1 MAESIVAKRLIRNLR
16 YKLTYVKIFETYLE
30 AETGRHGSGVEVATL
45 FESLIDAQQAAI
57 ALLSSYL
64 RSQDISIQD
73 LELNEKLLGQAFERA
88 DTKSRLR
95 FVQDGLNRA
104 VSWYKTQLMD
114 KQMTADR
121 ALEQLLLEL
130 GEIDAAKLW
139 RTEAVMGM
147 LRVSIQ
153 VEDKD
158 WEGLAEDASQP
169 ELGPEEEWRPRL
181 VEDLSRPDWAP
192 DWRGSRYSRWQRPSK
207 PRRKD

>member
-1 MAESIVAKRLIRNLR
+1 MAESIVAKRLVRNLR
-16 YKLTYVKIFETYLE
+16 YKLTYVRIFETYLE
-30 AETGRHGSGVEVATL
+30 AEAGRHGSGEVATL
-45 FESLIDAQQAAI
+45 LKSLIDAQQAAI

-64 RSQDISIQD
+64 RSQDIGIQD
-73 LELNEKLLGQAFERA
+73 LELNEKLLGHAFERT
-88 DTKSRLR
+88 DTTSRLR
-95 FVQDGLNRA
+95 FIQDGLNRA

-114 KQMTADR
+114 KQMIAVR
-121 ALEQLLLEL
+121 GLEPLLLEV

-147 LRVSIQ
+147 LRISIQ
-153 VEDKD
+153 TEDKD
-158 WEGLAEDASQP
+158 WEGLAEDVSQP